1 LPIDPTCSEKI
12 AVFEEDRD
20 DENQKDSHDQNQNY
34 HRKHARAA
42 TLANVIHTEPEVEVS
57 AMIPSSQYFAPC
69 IRKSI
74 KSLISPNSTIRQDT
88 IGTLPIDYRLELER
102 FN

>member
-1 LPIDPTCSEKI
+1 MGPINSTCSEKI

-42 TLANVIHTEPEVEVS
+42 TLANVIHTEPEVT
-57 AMIPSSQYFAPC
+57 AINLNL
-69 IRKSI
+69 I
-74 KSLISPNSTIRQDT
+74 KIAN
-88 IGTLPIDYRLELER
+88 
-102 FN
+102 